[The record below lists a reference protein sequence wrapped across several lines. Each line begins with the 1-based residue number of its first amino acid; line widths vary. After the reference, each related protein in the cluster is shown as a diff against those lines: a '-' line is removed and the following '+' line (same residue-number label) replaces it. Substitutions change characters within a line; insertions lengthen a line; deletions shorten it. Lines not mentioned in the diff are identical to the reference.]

1 MNTPETPATPL
12 DAVKKLL
19 RSRYPHN
26 PTSNG
31 IAIAAAE
38 ETAHDE
44 HALDEIATAWQAT
57 RIAQAQ
63 AAAALSGAIA
73 AVTHRLS
80 KLEISNRTGAPAEA
94 IHNLTTAR

>member
-19 RSRYPHN
+19 RARYPHN
-26 PTSNG
+26 PASTG

-38 ETAHDE
+38 ETSQDE
-44 HALDEIATAWQAT
+44 HALDELATAWHAT
-57 RIAQAQ
+57 RIAQAE

-80 KLEISNRTGAPAEA
+80 EHEISNRTGVPTDA
-94 IHNLTTAR
+94 IHNLSTAR